1 MATHPHRYDRYGPR
15 PDERGKLFIVSR
27 RPIPTWFFAMVVVRR
42 GEEFLLVHERG
53 HGQTW
58 YLPGGRVEPGER
70 IVDAAVRETLE
81 EAGVRVGIEGILRV
95 EHSPH
100 PSGTARCRVFFVAKP
115 VGDSTPKSEADEHSL
130 EARWVKLDELK
141 TMPLRGEEAAE
152 ILAAVVAGAPLHPLS
167 VLTYEGA
174 SWSRKR

>member
-1 MATHPHRYDRYGPR
+1 M
-15 PDERGKLFIVSR
+15 
-27 RPIPTWFFAMVVVRR
+27 
-42 GEEFLLVHERG
+42 HERG

-81 EAGVRVGIEGILRV
+81 EAGVRVAVEGVLRV

-100 PSGTARCRVFFVAKP
+100 PSGTARCRVFFLAKP
-115 VGDSTPKSEADEHSL
+115 AGDSSPKSEPDEHSL
-130 EARWVKLDELK
+130 EARWVKLDELRGL
-141 TMPLRGEEAAE
+141 PLRGEEAYE
-152 ILAAVVAGAPLHPLS
+152 ILAAVAGGAPHYPLS

-174 SWSRKR
+174 LWTRKR

>member
-1 MATHPHRYDRYGPR
+1 
-15 PDERGKLFIVSR
+15 
-27 RPIPTWFFAMVVVRR
+27 MVVVRR
-42 GEEFLLVHERG
+42 GDEFLLVHERG

-81 EAGVRVGIEGILRV
+81 EASVRVAVEGILRV

-100 PSGTARCRVFFVAKP
+100 PSGTARCRVFFLAKP
-115 VGDSTPKSEADEHSL
+115 TGDSSPKTEADEHSL
-130 EARWVKLDELK
+130 EARWFKLEELK
-141 TMPLRGEEAAE
+141 DLPLRGEEAHE
-152 ILAAVVAGAPLHPLS
+152 ILAAVAAGAVPVPLS

-174 SWSRKR
+174 AWMKRK

>member
-1 MATHPHRYDRYGPR
+1 
-15 PDERGKLFIVSR
+15 
-27 RPIPTWFFAMVVVRR
+27 MVVVRR
-42 GEEFLLVHERG
+42 GPEYLLVHERG

-81 EAGVRVGIEGILRV
+81 EAGVRVAIEGVLRV

-100 PSGTARCRVFFVAKP
+100 PSGTARCRVFFLAKP
-115 VGDSTPKSEADEHSL
+115 TGDSTPKTEPDEHSL
-130 EARWVKLDELK
+130 EARWLEIEELRGL
-141 TMPLRGEEAAE
+141 PLRGEEAYE
-152 ILAAVVAGAPLHPLS
+152 IIEAVAAGAVAAPLS

-174 SWSRKR
+174 SWTRRK

>member
-1 MATHPHRYDRYGPR
+1 
-15 PDERGKLFIVSR
+15 
-27 RPIPTWFFAMVVVRR
+27 MVVVRR
-42 GEEFLLVHERG
+42 GAEFLLVHERG

-81 EAGVRVGIEGILRV
+81 EAGVRVTIEGVLRV

-100 PSGTARCRVFFVAKP
+100 PSGTARCRVFFLAKP
-115 VGDSTPKSEADEHSL
+115 EGESTPKSEPDEHSL
-130 EARWVKLDELK
+130 EARWLEIEALRAL
-141 TMPLRGEEAAE
+141 PLRGEEAFE
-152 ILAAVVAGAPLHPLS
+152 IIAAVTAGAPVFPLA

>member
-1 MATHPHRYDRYGPR
+1 
-15 PDERGKLFIVSR
+15 
-27 RPIPTWFFAMVVVRR
+27 MVVVRR
-42 GEEFLLVHERG
+42 GDEYLLVHERG

-81 EAGVRVGIEGILRV
+81 EAGVRAQILGVLRV

-100 PSGTARCRVFFVAKP
+100 PSGTARCRVFFLARP
-115 VGDSTPKSEADEHSL
+115 EGDSTPKNEPDEHSL
-130 EARWVKLDELK
+130 GARWLKLEELQGL
-141 TMPLRGEEAAE
+141 PLRGEEARE
-152 ILAAVVAGAPLHPLS
+152 ILGAVAAGAPSYPLS

-174 SWSRKR
+174 TWGPKR

>member
-1 MATHPHRYDRYGPR
+1 M
-15 PDERGKLFIVSR
+15 SR

-42 GEEFLLVHERG
+42 GDEYLLVHERG

-81 EAGVRVGIEGILRV
+81 EAGVRAAIQGILRV

-100 PSGTARCRVFFVAKP
+100 PSGTARCRVFFLARP
-115 VGDSTPKSEADEHSL
+115 DGDPTPKSEPDEHSL
-130 EARWVKLDELK
+130 GARWVKLEELAGLS
-141 TMPLRGEEAAE
+141 LRGEEARE
-152 ILAAVVAGAPLHPLS
+152 ILNAVAAGAPSYPLS

-174 SWSRKR
+174 AWAPRR